1 MHAFQ
6 HFAQAPCTSARHQCV
21 LATCPHLLHQPAMP
35 IAKLSQRAV
44 LAISGADAR
53 AFLQGQITND
63 IDQLTPCAPLYA
75 GLLSPQGKCLFAFI
89 LFAVDGDSILLDC
102 AATQAES
109 LAKRL
114 SMFKLRRAV
123 SIAPTPLAVFASWG
137 ERSSH
142 PADPRSPAAGAR
154 WVAAA
159 EPVTA
164 TLEDWHAH
172 RLPLALPEADE
183 LGSDDLLWLETN
195 ARDLNGVSFT
205 KGCYVGQENT
215 ARMHHR
221 GKVRKALLAVQLSAV
236 ATSTTLRAGD
246 KDAGSLRGT
255 PHGALQMALV
265 RTEYLDQPLSI
276 DGAPAPIIRPEW
288 LTA

>member
-1 MHAFQ
+1 M
-6 HFAQAPCTSARHQCV
+6 PTARLTH
-21 LATCPHLLHQPAMP
+21 
-35 IAKLSQRAV
+35 RAV
-44 LAISGADAR
+44 LHITGADAR

-63 IDQLTPCAPLYA
+63 IAALTPETPLYA

-89 LFAVDGDSILLDC
+89 LFATPEGDILLDC
-102 AATQAES
+102 AASQAEA

-114 SMFKLRRAV
+114 TMFKMRRAV
-123 SIAPTPLAVFASWG
+123 NIGHSPLAVFASWG
-137 ERSSH
+137 AASSH
-142 PADPRSPAAGAR
+142 AADPRNPAAGSR
-154 WVAAA
+154 WIAESCVA
-159 EPVTA
+159 TA

-221 GKVRKALLAVQLSAV
+221 GKVRKALLAVHLAQPV
-236 ATSTTLRAGD
+236 QDVTLRAGN
-246 KDAGSLRGT
+246 KDAGSLRGA
-255 PHGALQMALV
+255 PHGALHMALL
-265 RTEYLDQPLSI
+265 RTEYLDQPLTI
-276 DGAPAPIIRPEW
+276 GGAAVQILRPDW
-288 LTA
+288 LAA